1 MIRIK
6 SSCCLVLSLK
16 IFREK
21 GGVFKAVVG
30 SGWWVLLVSGFPT
43 MVNDDD
49 VGDQWWLLG
58 FDGNDRIDRK
68 SVV

>member
-16 IFREK
+16 VFKEK
-21 GGVFKAVVG
+21 GEVFKVVGG

-43 MVNDDD
+43 MVND
-49 VGDQWWLLG
+49 VFGDQWLLLL
-58 FDGNDRIDRK
+58 FR
-68 SVV
+68 V